1 MSSVPLDQIPAPH
14 DAATLTLVDQLVQ
27 WGRHRIDER
36 VFRPGMRMP
45 SIRKLALDK
54 GVSRFTVVEAYERL
68 VAQGYLDSRRG
79 SGFYVRERVA
89 AAAPGAGRGG
99 NPTDGGADGRV
110 GGGGTGA
117 GGAGAAA
124 GSPPAEAGPVPGAI
138 DVVWLLRNMLHSS
151 TRPEKGPGL
160 GYLPAR
166 WLDGELI
173 TGALR
178 SLGRQSGTQQ
188 LSFGTPQGF
197 LPLRQQL
204 QTRLAELEI
213 GAAPEQIVTVSG
225 VTQAID
231 LLARLY
237 VAPGDMVLVGDPAW
251 FQMFGR
257 FASQGARLVGV
268 PYTPEGPDLDALESL
283 VAAWRPKML
292 VINSVLQNPTG
303 TSLSAAQ
310 AFRVLRLAEQYDFIV
325 VEDDIYGDL
334 CPAGYPAT
342 RLASLDQLRRVIYLG
357 SFSKTL
363 APNLRVGF
371 IAAAPG
377 LAKAVADQKMLVGM
391 TSPELNER
399 VLYRVLTEGQY
410 RRHVERLRGRLD
422 GVREKAARMLERVG
436 MRLFCTPGAG
446 MFLWA
451 DTGVD
456 ADGLTA
462 AGHEAGFLL
471 APGSLF
477 SPYQSPTTFLRFNV
491 ANCGDPALPAF
502 LARYLDGVGRRAAN
516 GAGPAAGEAG
526 ARAPA

>member
-1 MSSVPLDQIPAPH
+1 MSSVALDQIPAPH
-14 DAATLTLVDQLVQ
+14 DAAALTLVEQLVQ
-27 WGRHRIDER
+27 WGRRRIDER

-79 SGFYVRERVA
+79 SGFYVRERPAAFAGAERRGADAASGGGATA
-89 AAAPGAGRGG
+89 AAAGESTAAP
-99 NPTDGGADGRV
+99 PT
-110 GGGGTGA
+110 
-117 GGAGAAA
+117 
-124 GSPPAEAGPVPGAI
+124 I
-138 DVVWLLRNMLHSS
+138 DVVWLLRNMLHTS

-173 TGALR
+173 SDALR
-178 SLGRQSGTQQ
+178 SLGRNSGSQ
-188 LSFGTPQGF
+188 LIGFGSPQGF

-213 GAAPEQIVTVSG
+213 GASPEQIVMVSG
-225 VTQAID
+225 ITQAID

-237 VAPGDMVLVGDPAW
+237 VQPGDTIVVGDPAW

-257 FASQGARLVGV
+257 FASQGARLVGM
-268 PYTPEGPDLDALESL
+268 PYTPEGPDLDALETL
-283 VAAWRPKML
+283 VATWRPKML

-303 TSLSAAQ
+303 TSLTAAQ
-310 AFRVLRLAEQYDFIV
+310 AFRILRLAEQYGFIV
-325 VEDDIYGDL
+325 VEDDIYGEL

-342 RLASLDQLRRVIYLG
+342 RLASLDQLRRVIYLS

-371 IAAAPG
+371 IAAARDVVQ
-377 LAKAVADQKMLVGM
+377 AVTDQKMLVGM
-391 TSPELNER
+391 TTPELNER
-399 VLYRVLTEGQY
+399 VLYRVLTEGHY
-410 RRHVERLRGRLD
+410 RRHVERLRVRLD
-422 GVREKAARMLERVG
+422 GAREKTARMLERAG
-436 MRLFCTPGAG
+436 LALFHTPGAG

-451 DTGVD
+451 DAGVD
-456 ADGLTA
+456 ADALTA

-477 SPYQSPTTFLRFNV
+477 SPHQSPTTWLRFNV
-491 ANCGDPALPAF
+491 ANCGDPALAVF
-502 LARYLDGVGRRAAN
+502 LARYLDGAAR
-516 GAGPAAGEAG
+516 
-526 ARAPA
+526 RAPAAAVP

>member
-14 DAATLTLVDQLVQ
+14 DAATTTLVDQLVQ
-27 WGRHRIDER
+27 WGRRRIEER

-79 SGFYVRERVA
+79 SGFYVRERLAAVA
-89 AAAPGAGRGG
+89 PLERRPAAS
-99 NPTDGGADGRV
+99 GAD
-110 GGGGTGA
+110 A
-117 GGAGAAA
+117 GGAAEPA
-124 GSPPAEAGPVPGAI
+124 PPPTL

-151 TRPEKGPGL
+151 THPEKGPGL

-166 WLDGELI
+166 WLDGELLA
-173 TGALR
+173 GAMR
-178 SLGRQSGTQQ
+178 SLGRQSGSQ
-188 LSFGTPQGF
+188 LLGFGSPQGF

-204 QTRLAELEI
+204 QTRLAEFEI
-213 GAAPEQIVTVSG
+213 GATPEQFVMVSG
-225 VTQAID
+225 ITQAID

-237 VAPGDMVLVGDPAW
+237 VQPGDTVVVGDPAW

-257 FASQGARLVGV
+257 FVSQGARLVGV
-268 PYTPEGPDLDALESL
+268 PYTPEGPDLDALETL
-283 VAAWRPKML
+283 VATWRPKLL

-303 TSLSAAQ
+303 TSLTAAQ
-310 AFRVLRLAEQYDFIV
+310 AFRILRLAEQYDFLV

-371 IAAAPG
+371 IASSLDVAQ
-377 LAKAVADQKMLVGM
+377 AVADQKMLVGM

-399 VLYRVLTEGQY
+399 VLFRVLTEGHY
-410 RRHVERLRGRLD
+410 RRHVERLRVRLD
-422 GVREKAARMLERVG
+422 GVRDKAARMLERAG
-436 MRLFCTPGAG
+436 CRLFTAPGAG

-456 ADGLTA
+456 ADALTA

-471 APGSLF
+471 TPGSLF
-477 SPYQSPTTFLRFNV
+477 SPHQSPTTWMRFNI
-491 ANCGDPALPAF
+491 ANCGDPTLPTF
-502 LARYLDGVGRRAAN
+502 LAGYLDGVARRA
-516 GAGPAAGEAG
+516 
-526 ARAPA
+526 

>member
-27 WGRHRIDER
+27 WGRRRIEER

-79 SGFYVRERVA
+79 SGFYVRERLATVAPVDRRASAGVA
-89 AAAPGAGRGG
+89 ANGSLEPDAPPPP
-99 NPTDGGADGRV
+99 PTL
-110 GGGGTGA
+110 
-117 GGAGAAA
+117 
-124 GSPPAEAGPVPGAI
+124 

-151 TRPEKGPGL
+151 ANPERKPGL

-166 WLDGELI
+166 WLEGELI

-178 SLGRQSGTQQ
+178 SLGRQSGTQM
-188 LSFGTPQGF
+188 LGFGSPQGF

-213 GAAPEQIVTVSG
+213 GATPDQIVLVSG

-237 VAPGDMVLVGDPAW
+237 VQAGDTVVVGDPAW

-257 FASQGARLVGV
+257 FASQGARLVGM
-268 PYTPEGPDLDALESL
+268 PYTPEGPDLDALEAL
-283 VAAWRPKML
+283 VETWRPKML

-303 TSLSAAQ
+303 TSLTAAQ
-310 AFRVLRLAEQYDFIV
+310 AFRILRLAEQYDFIV

-334 CPAGYPAT
+334 CPPGYPAT

-371 IAAAPG
+371 IASRPEVTQ
-377 LAKAVADQKMLVGM
+377 AVTDQKMLVGM

-399 VLYRVLTEGQY
+399 VVYRVLTEGHY
-410 RRHVERLRGRLD
+410 RRHVERLRARLD
-422 GVREKAARMLERVG
+422 GVRDKAARMLERTG
-436 MRLFCTPGAG
+436 MRLFVAPGAG

-456 ADGLTA
+456 ADALSA

-471 APGSLF
+471 TPGSLF
-477 SPYQSPTTFLRFNV
+477 SPHQSPTTWMRFNV
-491 ANCGDPALPAF
+491 ANCGDPALAAF
-502 LARYLDGVGRRAAN
+502 LANYLDGVERR
-516 GAGPAAGEAG
+516 GTGTGP
-526 ARAPA
+526 

>member
-27 WGRHRIDER
+27 WGRRRIDER

-79 SGFYVRERVA
+79 SGFYVRERFA
-89 AAAPGAGRGG
+89 SASPIERRA
-99 NPTDGGADGRV
+99 
-110 GGGGTGA
+110 TGA
-117 GGAGAAA
+117 SG
-124 GSPPAEAGPVPGAI
+124 PADSAGPIEPPTI
-138 DVVWLLRNMLHSS
+138 DVVWLLRNMLQSS

-173 TGALR
+173 SGALR
-178 SLGRQSGTQQ
+178 SLGRQSGSQI
-188 LSFGTPQGF
+188 LGFGSPQGF

-204 QTRLAELEI
+204 QTRLAEFEI
-213 GAAPEQIVTVSG
+213 GASPDQIVMVSG
-225 VTQAID
+225 ITQAID
-231 LLARLY
+231 LLARIY
-237 VAPGDMVLVGDPAW
+237 VQPGDTVIVGDPAW

-257 FASQGARLVGV
+257 FASQGARLVGM

-283 VAAWRPKML
+283 VETWRPRML

-303 TSLSAAQ
+303 TSLTAAQ
-310 AFRVLRLAEQYDFIV
+310 AFRILRLAEQYDFIV
-325 VEDDIYGDL
+325 VEDDVYGDL

-371 IAAAPG
+371 IASA
-377 LAKAVADQKMLVGM
+377 LDVTQAVSDQKMLVAM
-391 TSPELNER
+391 TTPELNER
-399 VLYRVLTEGQY
+399 VLYRVLSEGHY
-410 RRHVERLRGRLD
+410 RRHVERLRARLD
-422 GVREKAARMLERVG
+422 GVRDKAARMLERTG
-436 MRLFCTPGAG
+436 MRLFTAPGAG

-451 DTGVD
+451 DTGVSAD
-456 ADGLTA
+456 ALTA

-471 APGSLF
+471 TPGSLF
-477 SPYQSPTTFLRFNV
+477 SPHQSPTTWMRFNI
-491 ANCGDPALPAF
+491 ANCGDPALASF
-502 LARYLDGVGRRAAN
+502 LTSYLDSVERRAGST
-516 GAGPAAGEAG
+516 GA
-526 ARAPA
+526 

>member
-27 WGRHRIDER
+27 WGRRRIEER

-89 AAAPGAGRGG
+89 SLAAVTPLER
-99 NPTDGGADGRV
+99 R
-110 GGGGTGA
+110 
-117 GGAGAAA
+117 AGAEA
-124 GSPPAEAGPVPGAI
+124 SSMPTEPPAPPTL
-138 DVVWLLRNMLHSS
+138 DVVWLLRNMLQQS
-151 TRPEKGPGL
+151 THPEKGPGL
-160 GYLPAR
+160 GYFPAR

-173 TGALR
+173 AGAMR
-178 SLGRQSGTQQ
+178 SLGRSSGTQ
-188 LSFGTPQGF
+188 LLGFGSPQGF

-204 QTRLAELEI
+204 QTRMAELEI
-213 GAAPEQIVTVSG
+213 GATPEQIVLVSG
-225 VTQAID
+225 ITQAID
-231 LLARLY
+231 LLARIY
-237 VAPGDMVLVGDPAW
+237 VQPGDTVVVGDPAW

-257 FASQGARLVGV
+257 FASQGARLVGM
-268 PYTPEGPDLDALESL
+268 PYTPEGPDLDALEAL
-283 VAAWRPKML
+283 VETWRPRML

-303 TSLSAAQ
+303 TSLTAAQ
-310 AFRVLRLAEQYDFIV
+310 AFRILRLAEQYDFIV
-325 VEDDIYGDL
+325 VEDDVYGDL
-334 CPAGYPAT
+334 CPTGYPAT

-371 IAAAPG
+371 VAASPEVTQ
-377 LAKAVADQKMLVGM
+377 AVADQKMLVGM
-391 TSPELNER
+391 TSPEINER
-399 VLYRVLTEGQY
+399 VLYRVLTEGHY
-410 RRHVERLRGRLD
+410 RRHVERLRARLD
-422 GVREKAARMLERVG
+422 TVRDKAARMLERTG
-436 MRLFCTPGAG
+436 CRLFTAPGAG

-456 ADGLTA
+456 ADALTA

-471 APGSLF
+471 TPGSLF
-477 SPYQSPTTFLRFNV
+477 SPHQSPTTWMRFNI
-491 ANCGDPALPAF
+491 ANCGDPDLPVF
-502 LARYLDGVGRRAAN
+502 LSRYLDGVARR
-516 GAGPAAGEAG
+516 GA
-526 ARAPA
+526 

>member
-27 WGRHRIDER
+27 WGRRRIEER

-79 SGFYVRERVA
+79 SGFYVRERLALVA
-89 AAAPGAGRGG
+89 GGERASVPAGTVVRA
-99 NPTDGGADGRV
+99 ADGAV
-110 GGGGTGA
+110 TPA
-117 GGAGAAA
+117 
-124 GSPPAEAGPVPGAI
+124 PPTI
-138 DVVWLLRNMLHSS
+138 DVVWLLRNMLHTS

-166 WLDGELI
+166 WLDGELLA
-173 TGALR
+173 GAMR
-178 SLGRQSGTQQ
+178 SLGRQSGSQF
-188 LSFGTPQGF
+188 LSFGSPQGF

-204 QTRLAELEI
+204 QTRMAELEI
-213 GAAPEQIVTVSG
+213 GVAPEQIVLVSG
-225 VTQAID
+225 ITQAID
-231 LLARLY
+231 LLARIY
-237 VAPGDMVLVGDPAW
+237 VQPGDTVVVGDPAW

-257 FASQGARLVGV
+257 FASQGARLVGM
-268 PYTPEGPDLDALESL
+268 PYTPEGPDLDALEAL
-283 VAAWRPKML
+283 VETWRPKML

-303 TSLSAAQ
+303 TSLTAAQ
-310 AFRVLRLAEQYDFIV
+310 AFRILRLADQYDFIV
-325 VEDDIYGDL
+325 VEDDVYGDL
-334 CPAGYPAT
+334 CPTGYPAT

-363 APNLRVGF
+363 APNLRVGY
-371 IAAAPG
+371 IASA
-377 LAKAVADQKMLVGM
+377 LDVTQAVADQKMLVGM

-399 VLYRVLTEGQY
+399 VLYRVLTEGHY
-410 RRHVERLRGRLD
+410 RRHVERLRSRLD
-422 GVREKAARMLERVG
+422 GVRDKAARMLERAG
-436 MRLFCTPGAG
+436 CRLFTAPGAG
-446 MFLWA
+446 MFLWT

-456 ADGLTA
+456 ADALTA

-471 APGSLF
+471 TPGSLF
-477 SPYQSPTTFLRFNV
+477 SPHQSPTTWMRFNI

-502 LARYLDGVGRRAAN
+502 LTDYLDGVSRRAGAN
-516 GAGPAAGEAG
+516 SGGDS
-526 ARAPA
+526 